1 MSDSGMIEGSAPS
14 GETGGEYVTI
24 HSADSASYED
34 TAFVYEYDEGV
45 YETEEYTDVT
55 TAAPSSTIAF
65 GDTSALE
72 YGGERAGCTAGACPH
87 PVAHPAEA
95 EWEQLVSAVPTE
107 GQLHRFKPRCEG
119 MSYPTEDDFRAA
131 IGAVRPLDPD
141 AFSLSRLRI
150 GWQEEVA
157 AVLAEWPG
165 LIRTRLTG
173 LAEGWAGEDFDL
185 FTDRTDQMRSLVQG
199 VLDDIEDTVRE
210 LENRESSIYTLQGGD
225 SGEIPYPAP
234 MVGVEGEW
242 TNLVAIH
249 VRPAWWHGDCILMSC
264 EEAERALELGG
275 ADPKLATDVRTFIEG
290 QAGGPIV
297 PGDAS
302 EARVLAGDEAA
313 TSFEG
318 RISAELA
325 AYAERHA
332 AIDEAIA
339 EKRAGQS
346 EQLESMRTTGSDRP
360 CPDGAD
366 SAHMDTEVPVMEE
379 PAPPVPPQA
388 TQDPSPVPPGG
399 DGSVAADPSSPE
411 TTSEERSW
419 EEPAL
424 AEDGTAAGG
433 LAGGGGFG

>member
-1 MSDSGMIEGSAPS
+1 FDVGETPAHLAVAAVHVVGTGGHLPALPVEAPFDALGDRLARGPPSESGLAGEEALVAREGVVRGLAHPVGGPPGPRRDRGQLRAAASHPFHFHEHVHAAPPPVRRPAGRTSRAVPPLQCAPACHGNIPTRAVRSHDDVVTARSSIGAPPERTGRCTGMSDSGTIEGSAPS

-24 HSADSASYED
+24 HRAASGSHED
-34 TAFVYEYDEGV
+34 TASVYEYDEGV

-55 TAAPSSTIAF
+55 TAAPSSTNAF

-185 FTDRTDQMRSLVQG
+185 F
-199 VLDDIEDTVRE
+199 
-210 LENRESSIYTLQGGD
+210 
-225 SGEIPYPAP
+225 
-234 MVGVEGEW
+234 
-242 TNLVAIH
+242 
-249 VRPAWWHGDCILMSC
+249 
-264 EEAERALELGG
+264 
-275 ADPKLATDVRTFIEG
+275 
-290 QAGGPIV
+290 
-297 PGDAS
+297 
-302 EARVLAGDEAA
+302 
-313 TSFEG
+313 
-318 RISAELA
+318 
-325 AYAERHA
+325 
-332 AIDEAIA
+332 
-339 EKRAGQS
+339 
-346 EQLESMRTTGSDRP
+346 
-360 CPDGAD
+360 
-366 SAHMDTEVPVMEE
+366 
-379 PAPPVPPQA
+379 
-388 TQDPSPVPPGG
+388 
-399 DGSVAADPSSPE
+399 
-411 TTSEERSW
+411 
-419 EEPAL
+419 
-424 AEDGTAAGG
+424 
-433 LAGGGGFG
+433 